1 MKRVRGLPA
10 EPPLLGQYRS
20 DNPHED
26 RRPAAEAT
34 AAWRSFKVDTAAYEQ
49 LRNQLAIAQCGLC
62 LYCEQRLLDSR
73 GEFVFNDYQVEH
85 VLAKSGGAGRTLDWR
100 NLALCCGGGT
110 YRHHT
115 DATRRYAGDT
125 NATCGQS
132 KDDAD
137 LPPGCDPRTIPLLGP
152 LVFVTMEGTLRA
164 HIANCSAANVD
175 PKHIDDAIQ
184 LLNLNCERL
193 RVARQSVYSNITAWL
208 VPVLEMTINSSH
220 ATPAQQQL
228 LFDTVVAAHLQ
239 PDQHG
244 YLTRFWSTERSAFG
258 SHGDSWVR
266 NNPSIV

>member
-1 MKRVRGLPA
+1 MK
-10 EPPLLGQYRS
+10 
-20 DNPHED
+20 
-26 RRPAAEAT
+26 
-34 AAWRSFKVDTAAYEQ
+34 
-49 LRNQLAIAQCGLC
+49 
-62 LYCEQRLLDSR
+62 
-73 GEFVFNDYQVEH
+73 
-85 VLAKSGGAGRTLDWR
+85 
-100 NLALCCGGGT
+100 
-110 YRHHT
+110 
-115 DATRRYAGDT
+115 
-125 NATCGQS
+125 
-132 KDDAD
+132 
-137 LPPGCDPRTIPLLGP
+137 
-152 LVFVTMEGTLRA
+152 GTLRA